1 MDKPAF
7 YRIKVRG
14 MVPECWEDRLG
25 SMEVVDVKQ
34 KMTTLEGCLP
44 DQAALKGVL
53 DTLYQ
58 LHLPLLEITSSARSR
73 HAQKSIPPGAG
84 ESGVTQ
90 NEGASGK
97 RRCARARKK

>member
-1 MDKPAF
+1 
-7 YRIKVRG
+7 

-25 SMEVVDVKQ
+25 SMEVVDIKQ

-58 LHLPLLEITSSARSR
+58 LHLPLLELTCLK
-73 HAQKSIPPGAG
+73 HNMYPQKMNHVRGGRKVIFCKTLIGSP
-84 ESGVTQ
+84 VR
-90 NEGASGK
+90 K
-97 RRCARARKK
+97 RIL

>member
-14 MVPECWEDRLG
+14 IVPECWEDRLG

-34 KMTTLEGCLP
+34 KITVLEGWLP

-53 DTLYQ
+53 NTLYQ
-58 LHLPLLEITSSARSR
+58 LHLPLLELTCLK
-73 HAQKSIPPGAG
+73 HNLFPQKVNRVRGD
-84 ESGVTQ
+84 V
-90 NEGASGK
+90 
-97 RRCARARKK
+97 R